1 MRKHLILPSLLA
13 ITLLAG
19 GSGLAFACDGTKTT
33 KTASADGKCGS
44 KAGVSTASTEA
55 AGCAGKAS
63 AAAAGAC
70 GSAAMQTAGAGDHC
84 NGAAM
89 KTAGAGGSCNGAAM
103 KTAGG
108 GCAAQADAFVSSYLC
123 LSGAMNGH
131 CATSSQVAAKTWHED
146 LQRLI
151 ASGKAAEHN
160 AELSILAGYLADWP
174 ADAATASTR
183 FAAVSE
189 WTARYCERFP
199 EKAAGAKIVS
209 DPETGRRWVEL
220 AAASTDGNS

>member
-13 ITLLAG
+13 VALLAG
-19 GSGLAFACDGTKTT
+19 GSGLALACDGAKTT
-33 KTASADGKCGS
+33 KTASAGG
-44 KAGVSTASTEA
+44 
-55 AGCAGKAS
+55 
-63 AAAAGAC
+63 
-70 GSAAMQTAGAGDHC
+70 HC

-89 KTAGAGGSCNGAAM
+89 KTAGAGGACNGAAM
-103 KTAGG
+103 KSAD

-123 LSGAMNGH
+123 LSGAMKGH
-131 CATSSQVAAKTWHED
+131 CATSSQTAAKSWHED
-146 LQRLI
+146 LQHLI
-151 ASGKAAEHN
+151 ASGKAAENN

-174 ADAATASTR
+174 ADAATAAAR